1 MTARQHQLGLMIAI
15 ALAILLPATA
25 GAQDE
30 GWKIRA
36 HGVWTDPDGSFSFV
50 DVDGTRIQT
59 SADSSAGLALSG
71 EYRFSRRA
79 ALELGLLAGGG
90 SDFGIRITA
99 PEGTITVMDS
109 LGFTVVS
116 AGLNFYFTTGDG
128 PHFYLGPL
136 LAQVSYANLTFR
148 IPGESLRVDVGN
160 DFGYGASLGLDLPL
174 GQKGWFFTAT
184 AKYIDTVLD
193 AQPTDGGS
201 EEISFDPLMLG
212 AGFGY
217 RF

>member
-1 MTARQHQLGLMIAI
+1 MTTHLQRLALAVAI
-15 ALAILLPATA
+15 ALVLLLPATA

-36 HGVWTDPDGSFSFV
+36 HVVWSNPDGSFDFV
-50 DVDGTRIQT
+50 EDDGTRVQT
-59 SADSSAGLALSG
+59 SLDSSAGFALSG

-90 SDFGIRITA
+90 SDFELRITV
-99 PEGTITVMDS
+99 PEGTVRVIDT

-116 AGLNFYFTTGDG
+116 AGLNFYFTEGDG
-128 PHFYLGPL
+128 PQFYLGPL
-136 LAQVSYANLTFR
+136 IAQVSYANLTFR
-148 IPGESLRVDVGN
+148 IPGESLRVDVGD
-160 DFGYGASLGLDLPL
+160 DFGFGAALGLDVPL
-174 GQKGWFFTAT
+174 GGKGWFFSAN

-193 AQPTDGGS
+193 ARPTDGGS